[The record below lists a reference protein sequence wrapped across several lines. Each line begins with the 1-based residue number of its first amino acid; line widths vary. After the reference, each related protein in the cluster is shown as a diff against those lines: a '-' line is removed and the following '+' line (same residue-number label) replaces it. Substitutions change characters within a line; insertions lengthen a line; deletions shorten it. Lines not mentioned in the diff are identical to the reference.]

1 MKKIIL
7 ILTAILSVSIGLIAQ
22 ETTSE
27 IQGTITTSNQKLAGA
42 IITATHKPS
51 GTVYKT
57 TTREDG
63 RYNLPN
69 LKIGGPYNL
78 TVSYLGYKE
87 VSQDDIILEVGQ
99 SFKQNFNVVATSTSL
114 KDVIV
119 KSTNDKIFNKR
130 YITCIY
136 D

>member
-7 ILTAILSVSIGLIAQ
+7 ILTAFISVSMGLIAQ

-27 IQGTITTSNQKLAGA
+27 IQGTISSGTQKLAGA
-42 IITATHKPS
+42 IITATHKPT

-69 LKIGGPYNL
+69 LKIGGPYSL

-87 VSQDDIILEVGQ
+87 ESQEDIMLEVGQ
-99 SFKQNFNVVATSTSL
+99 SFKQNFSLVATSTSL
-114 KDVIV
+114 KEVIV
-119 KSTNDKIFNKR
+119 KSTNDKTFNNKPQK
-130 YITCIY
+130 YSVG
-136 D
+136 